1 MKKSG
6 KLMLTAVSFAAFL
19 GTSAFAD
26 SRHFETTQSRRD
38 GYRASYD
45 RDYLRGVVQR
55 VDRRRDLITVRDLN
69 SGRFITVDANRLD
82 NRGRRLGADD
92 LRRGDAI
99 TLAGNWTRGNIFLAS
114 RIESV
119 NSRKW

>member
-6 KLMLTAVSFAAFL
+6 KLVLTAVSLATLL

-26 SRHFETTQSRRD
+26 SRHFETTQRVRD
-38 GYRASYD
+38 GYRTSYD
-45 RDYLRGVVQR
+45 RGYLRGVVQR
-55 VDRRRDLITVRDLN
+55 VDRRRDLITVREL
-69 SGRFITVDANRLD
+69 STGRVVVVDGNRLD

-99 TLAGNWTRGNIFLAS
+99 TLAGNWTRGNVFQAY